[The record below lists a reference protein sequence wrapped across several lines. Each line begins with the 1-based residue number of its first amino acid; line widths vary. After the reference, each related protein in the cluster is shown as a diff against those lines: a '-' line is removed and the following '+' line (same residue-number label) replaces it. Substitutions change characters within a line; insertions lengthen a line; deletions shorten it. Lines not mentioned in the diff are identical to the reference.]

1 MPPAPPSSGPS
12 SAPLGRARSLT
23 ARRLARSLTLH
34 ALPRA
39 SADARGETARHHRRP
54 ARHADVLLL
63 PRARL
68 PEACVRVL
76 PRARAAC
83 HSLVAP
89 GLLAV
94 MELLSLSPVALWLC
108 LRSLAFSAVLLPLA
122 CCPPHEHMPLADE
135 PFAFGCCVP
144 QPSPSCLSHSCMSLS
159 SPSRRLT
166 CSVLMSLS
174 PSAGAGHDGTQLA
187 CRISRPGASAARVVA
202 CVVLPSRIHGAESC
216 PCICVRERACAG
228 LHASLW
234 CARALLR
241 CRALLDDGCTDAPL
255 QEQVSREHEFP
266 ASPVSML
273 VSPFHVFVPAHFR
286 THTAFMISGP

>member
-1 MPPAPPSSGPS
+1 MSSS
-12 SAPLGRARSLT
+12 CLVHAFQKRAC
-23 ARRLARSLTLH
+23 
-34 ALPRA
+34 
-39 SADARGETARHHRRP
+39 
-54 ARHADVLLL
+54 
-63 PRARL
+63 
-68 PEACVRVL
+68 ACFRVRVL
-76 PRARAAC
+76 HATLFSPHR
-83 HSLVAP
+83 
-89 GLLAV
+89 LLAV

-122 CCPPHEHMPLADE
+122 CCPPHEHTPLADE
-135 PFAFGCCVP
+135 PFAFGGCVP

-174 PSAGAGHDGTQLA
+174 PSAGAGHEGTQLA

-202 CVVLPSRIHGAESC
+202 CVVFPSRIHGAESC
-216 PCICVRERACAG
+216 PCFRVRERT
-228 LHASLW
+228 
-234 CARALLR
+234 RAQVCMLRCGVRAFLR

-266 ASPVSML
+266 ASPVCML

-286 THTAFMISGP
+286 THTALMLSGP

>member
-1 MPPAPPSSGPS
+1 MNASRPTLFWPQLRASWARAELDGETPGAEPDTARPPASCG
-12 SAPLGRARSLT
+12 GR
-23 ARRLARSLTLH
+23 
-34 ALPRA
+34 
-39 SADARGETARHHRRP
+39 ARGETARRHRRP

-216 PCICVRERACAG
+216 ACICVRERARVQVCM
-228 LHASLW
+228 
-234 CARALLR
+234 LR
-241 CRALLDDGCTDAPL
+241 CGVRARSSAAELSSTMAAQTHRYRSKCPESMSSLPVLCPCSSVPFMSSSPHTSAPIPL
-255 QEQVSREHEFP
+255 S
-266 ASPVSML
+266 
-273 VSPFHVFVPAHFR
+273 
-286 THTAFMISGP
+286 